1 MQSMIRGI
9 GDFLTL
15 FTGYCI
21 LQVLGGLIDT
31 VGYSPI
37 YTNIQ
42 YSKLKVVFQ
51 ENTSAACKYFVI
63 PKYPVEHVL
72 PL

>member
-21 LQVLGGLIDT
+21 LQVFGELIDS
-31 VGYSPI
+31 VGFYPI
-37 YTNIQ
+37 YTNAG
-42 YSKLKVVFQ
+42 S
-51 ENTSAACKYFVI
+51 I
-63 PKYPVEHVL
+63 PS
-72 PL
+72 